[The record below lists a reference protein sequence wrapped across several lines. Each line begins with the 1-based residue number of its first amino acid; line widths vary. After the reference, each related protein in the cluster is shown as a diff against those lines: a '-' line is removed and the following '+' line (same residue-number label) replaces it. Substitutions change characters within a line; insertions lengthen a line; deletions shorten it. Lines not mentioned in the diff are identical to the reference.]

1 MINSF
6 LKDLFQDPRPSEEL
20 MLDAQIGLSYGWP
33 SGHTQ
38 IAVTL
43 WGFLAYELKDK
54 WFSIFASLL
63 IALIAFSRLYLGVH
77 DLGDVFAGL
86 VIGLIILGAWHVA
99 FIWISST
106 YLSYLSISSRP
117 RAEYLAI
124 GSDDWLVTGFFSN

>member
-1 MINSF
+1 M
-6 LKDLFQDPRPSEEL
+6 DGQVD
-20 MLDAQIGLSYGWP
+20 
-33 SGHTQ
+33 TQ

-99 FIWISST
+99 LKLNIDQN
-106 YLSYLSISSRP
+106 LSYRNSFLLLFGFQALVYLTYPSHQDHELSIW
-117 RAEYLAI
+117 LLGVMTGWLL
-124 GSDDWLVTGFFSN
+124 GSLKLNSVK